1 MLASAAALALVAAQ
15 SAACVELP
23 NAAAVLVEQSEICL
37 DKSLAEPESFG
48 TSQRLPVEEWCP
60 GLAAALEDTP
70 LPDGWRESFG
80 EQAIPAQLMDLSA
93 LLRGFRARPAA
104 VPFQPD
110 LARLD
115 ALLEETL
122 EARQDEGW
130 WSRFLLWLQKKIDKH
145 RDSEMG
151 HLLERLAGLL
161 PPAWVVEVMVKG
173 ALVLLVLLALI
184 VLLNVLRDEGV
195 RDWWRSLFKPTG
207 RQAAVSAGSA
217 PQGSAWSEIASLPS
231 SRQAGALLRYVIQ
244 ALTRRG
250 LLAPDRSRTN
260 RELGRELTGKDRP
273 TGDLF
278 CRFADHAEPFVYGA
292 KSPGDADLQKLRD
305 DAGGLTR
312 SGLPPATTGGSG
324 T

>member
-1 MLASAAALALVAAQ
+1 MALVAAQ

-37 DKSLAEPESFG
+37 DKSFADPESFG
-48 TSQRLPVEEWCP
+48 RSQRLSVEKWCP
-60 GLAAALEDTP
+60 GLAAALDDTP
-70 LPDGWRESFG
+70 MPDGWRESFG

-93 LLRGFRARPAA
+93 LLRGFQARPAA

-110 LARLD
+110 FARLD

-130 WSRFLLWLQKKIDKH
+130 WSRFLLWLREKIDKH
-145 RDSEMG
+145 RDSQMG
-151 HLLERLAGLL
+151 HLLERLEGLL
-161 PPAWVVEVMVKG
+161 PPAWVVEVTVKG
-173 ALVLLVLLALI
+173 ALVLLVLLAFM
-184 VLLNVLRDEGV
+184 VLLSVLRDEGV
-195 RDWWRSLFKPTG
+195 RDWWRSLFKRTG
-207 RQAAVSAGSA
+207 RQAAVSTGSA
-217 PQGSAWSEIASLPS
+217 PQGPAWSEIASLPA

-250 LLAPDRSRTN
+250 LLAADRSRTN
-260 RELGRELTGKDRP
+260 RELGRELTGMDRA

-292 KSPGDADLQKLRD
+292 QSPGDADLQKLRH
-305 DAGGLTR
+305 DAGRLTTT
-312 SGLPPATTGGSG
+312 GLPRATTGGSG